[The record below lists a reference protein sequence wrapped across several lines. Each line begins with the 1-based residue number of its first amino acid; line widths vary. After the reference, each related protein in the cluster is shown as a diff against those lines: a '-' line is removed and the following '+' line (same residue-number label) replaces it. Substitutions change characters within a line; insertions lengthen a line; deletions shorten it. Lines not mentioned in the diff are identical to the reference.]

1 MNDLDPTRPV
11 VHLSCFE
18 ADTYARWAQARL
30 PTVAEWEHAVTI
42 HAAHFAQLA
51 DLASQWTASSYAP
64 YQGCRAPKGALGKDN
79 GKFMVNQHVVRG
91 SSAATPPGHTGLSY
105 CNFFQPVLAGSFWRF
120 GWRRTTKLSGQPF
133 TQVTGSN

>member
-42 HAAHFAQLA
+42 HVAHFAQLA
-51 DLASQWTASSYAP
+51 DLAWQWTASSYAP

-105 CNFFQPVLAGSFWRF
+105 
-120 GWRRTTKLSGQPF
+120 
-133 TQVTGSN
+133 